1 MTNKT
6 IDEQIGNLT
15 KLTIDQA
22 NAINTKLDEYLDA
35 EKIVSKSALSVAILI
50 SKSGVISKTKIDS
63 FKSISN
69 TEVLAFTKRFV
80 IDGLGIADWNTYNAN
95 RKEGL
100 KRAMKIGL
108 ALIKENAVGKDK
120 IENGK
125 ISIRKNAVGENNPT
139 KYDESALSEMTNIP
153 MNFSEAETWAK
164 DVLTFVEKP
173 NKKSKLA
180 QAMINLQVALE
191 NSWNEDMTKVT
202 FKPDV
207 SLEMNN
213 TFTDL
218 KDFIE
223 QVKKQRVT
231 PKDKIFQKHGIDK
244 KVKVAY

>member
-1 MTNKT
+1 MTNKKT

-22 NAINTKLDEYLDA
+22 NAINTKLDAYLDA
-35 EKIVSKSALSVAILI
+35 EKVLSKSALSVAILI
-50 SKSGVISKTKIDS
+50 SKSGVISKAKIDS

-69 TEVLAFTKRFV
+69 TEILAFTKRF
-80 IDGLGIADWNTYNAN
+80 
-95 RKEGL
+95 
-100 KRAMKIGL
+100 
-108 ALIKENAVGKDK
+108 
-120 IENGK
+120 ENGK

-139 KYDESALSEMTNIP
+139 KYDESALSEMVNIP

-164 DVLTFVEKP
+164 DTLLYVETP
-173 NKKSKLA
+173 TKKSKLA

-202 FKPDV
+202 FKADV

-213 TFTDL
+213 TFNDL

-231 PKDKIFQKHGIDK
+231 PKEKIFQKEINSKIKNVG
-244 KVKVAY
+244 